1 MKNAKAF
8 WIITSHACNET
19 YEGLKINKMHRTYA
33 PILGRYLRPC
43 NIRRSVCWKFP
54 RGIHVPYETRCRPT
68 LGRSTQSRERWSR
81 NQMALEDNVKQS
93 PHYAERPV
101 IIFELSRFIGRW
113 AYQVF
118 TSCEPFNINVIS
130 HQRIGSSSDSTAM
143 PILAVRHSVAYV

>member
-1 MKNAKAF
+1 MEPEPNG
-8 WIITSHACNET
+8 I
-19 YEGLKINKMHRTYA
+19 
-33 PILGRYLRPC
+33 
-43 NIRRSVCWKFP
+43 SVK
-54 RGIHVPYETRCRPT
+54 
-68 LGRSTQSRERWSR
+68 Q
-81 NQMALEDNVKQS
+81 EDNVKQS

-143 PILAVRHSVAYV
+143 PILAVRHSVAYDPHDCIHLKPTHKKKVHMSSI